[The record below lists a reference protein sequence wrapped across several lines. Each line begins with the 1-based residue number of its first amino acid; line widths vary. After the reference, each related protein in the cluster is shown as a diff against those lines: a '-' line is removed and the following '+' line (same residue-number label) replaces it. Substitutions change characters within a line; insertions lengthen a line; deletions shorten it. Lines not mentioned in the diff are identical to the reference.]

1 MGLIKDWLHKQ
12 SLKQQLIEVFG
23 KAGLYVDHQTRG
35 GKVPIYPKIHA
46 ISSTKDNVRYV
57 FTIPNGL
64 DPKTIEKKWFCF
76 QQILGRNVAIEGD
89 IKKFV
94 LNVFYSDA
102 GLKQYNYS
110 YKKWQP
116 LLKENRLPVVVGRD
130 QFGNMIVYDMI
141 DSNTPHLLIAGETG
155 SGKSSMVR
163 VVLSTLIQYMAPDKL
178 HLYLGDLKNS
188 EFHFLR
194 RVKHVKEVC
203 MEEIEMTAML
213 KKLWKEVLHRRKL
226 MEEYEV
232 DHIDEYNK
240 LNPDNQKPYILL
252 AIDEVAMLQD
262 EKECMTTVEKIS
274 AVGRSLGLFL
284 MLSMQRPDAKVLDG
298 KLKLNMTVRM
308 GFKCDGVINSNIMGT
323 PGAEELEQSGQ
334 MILKLNGLKK
344 VQAPFLKLSQAK
356 EIVES
361 YRLPKEQNIVNEELE
376 EQPQE
381 KVFGVLDDVNK
392 ER

>member
-1 MGLIKDWLHKQ
+1 MGIVKDWFHKQ
-12 SLKQQLIEVFG
+12 SLKNQLIEVFG
-23 KAGLYVDHQTRG
+23 KVGLYIEHQTRG

-46 ISSTKDNVRYV
+46 ISTSKESVRYV

-64 DPKTIEKKWFCF
+64 DPQKIEKRWFCF

-94 LNVFYSDA
+94 LHVFHSDA
-102 GLKQYNYS
+102 GVKPYNYS

-116 LLKENRLPVVVGRD
+116 LLQKYRLPVVVGRD
-130 QFGNMIVYDMI
+130 QLGNMIVYDMV

-163 VVLSTLIQYMAPDKL
+163 VVLSTLIQSISPDKL

-194 RVKHVKEVC
+194 RVKHVKAVC
-203 MEEIEMTAML
+203 MEEIEMQIML
-213 KKLWKEVLHRRKL
+213 QKVWKEIRERRKL
-226 MEEYEV
+226 MEEYEI

-262 EKECMTTVEKIS
+262 EKECMITVEKIS
-274 AVGRSLGLFL
+274 AVGRALGVFL

-308 GFKCDGVINSNIMGT
+308 GFKCDSTINSNIMGT
-323 PGAEELEQSGQ
+323 PGSEHLEQSGQ

-344 VQAPFLKLSQAK
+344 VQAPYLELSKAK
-356 EIVES
+356 EIVEP
-361 YRLPKEQNIVNEELE
+361 YRVPKDEILPPNPQQEEL
-376 EQPQE
+376 P
-381 KVFGVLDDVNK
+381 VFGVL
-392 ER
+392 EHEE

>member
-1 MGLIKDWLHKQ
+1 MEIIKEWLHRKA
-12 SLKQQLIEVFG
+12 LKHQLIEVFN
-23 KAGLYVDHQTRG
+23 KAGLYMEHQTRG

-46 ISSTKDNVRYV
+46 VSFSNESVKYV

-76 QQILGRNVAIEGD
+76 QQIFGRNVAIEGD

-116 LLKENRLPVVVGRD
+116 LLQKYRLPVVVGRD
-130 QFGNMIVYDMI
+130 QFGNTITYDMVEA
-141 DSNTPHLLIAGETG
+141 NTPHLLIAGETG

-163 VVLSTLIQYMAPDKL
+163 VVLSTLIQYMSPNKL

-203 MEEIEMTAML
+203 MEEIEMKIML
-213 KKLWKEVLHRRKL
+213 QKVWKEICERRKL

-240 LNPDNQKPYILL
+240 LNPDKQKPYILL

-262 EKECMTTVEKIS
+262 EKECMSTIEKIS
-274 AVGRSLGLFL
+274 AVGRSLGVFL

-308 GFKCDGVINSNIMGT
+308 GFKCDNTINSNIMGT
-323 PGAEELEQSGQ
+323 PGSEHLEQSGQ

-344 VQAPFLKLSQAK
+344 VQAPYLELNKAK
-356 EIVES
+356 QIVEP
-361 YRLPKEQNIVNEELE
+361 YRLLKEDVMLQNSPQQEL
-376 EQPQE
+376 PL
-381 KVFGVLDDVNK
+381 FGVL
-392 ER
+392 EHEE

>member
-1 MGLIKDWLHKQ
+1 MGIIKEWLHKQ
-12 SLKQQLIEVFG
+12 SLKNQLIEVFG
-23 KAGLYVDHQTRG
+23 KAGLYIDHQIRG
-35 GKVPIYPKIHA
+35 GKVPIYPKIHSV
-46 ISSTKDNVRYV
+46 SSTKENVRYV

-94 LNVFYSDA
+94 LNVFHSNA
-102 GLKQYNYS
+102 GLQTYKYS
-110 YKKWQP
+110 YKQWQP
-116 LLKENRLPVVVGRD
+116 LLNKYRLPVVVGRD
-130 QFGNMIVYDMI
+130 QFGNMIVYDMV

-163 VVLSTLIQYMAPDKL
+163 VVLSTLIQYMSPDKL

-203 MEEIEMTAML
+203 MEEIEIKIML
-213 KKLWKEVLHRRKL
+213 QKVWKEIRERRKL

-232 DHIDEYNK
+232 DHIDAYNK
-240 LNPDNQKPYILL
+240 LNPENQKPYILL

-262 EKECMTTVEKIS
+262 EKECMTNIEKIS
-274 AVGRSLGLFL
+274 AVGRALGVFL

-308 GFKCDGVINSNIMGT
+308 GFKCDSTINSNIMGT
-323 PGAEELEQSGQ
+323 PGSEHLEQSGQ

-344 VQAPFLKLSQAK
+344 VQAPYLELSKAK
-356 EIVES
+356 QIVEP
-361 YRLPKEQNIVNEELE
+361 YRVPKDDIKLQIP
-376 EQPQE
+376 PQE
-381 KVFGVLDDVNK
+381 ENQLFGVLDYEK
-392 ER
+392 

>member
-1 MGLIKDWLHKQ
+1 MWIIKEWIHKQ
-12 SLKQQLIEVFG
+12 NLKNQLIEVFG
-23 KAGLYVDHQTRG
+23 KAGLFVDHQTRG
-35 GKVPIYPKIHA
+35 GKVPIYPKIHN
-46 ISSTKDNVRYV
+46 ISSTKESVRYI

-94 LNVFYSDA
+94 LNVFHSDA
-102 GLKQYNYS
+102 GLKPYNYS
-110 YKKWQP
+110 YKKWQS
-116 LLKENRLPVVVGRD
+116 LLKQHRLPVVVGRD
-130 QFGNMIVYDMI
+130 QFDNMIVYDMVEA
-141 DSNTPHLLIAGETG
+141 NTPHLLVAGETG

-163 VVLSTLIQYMAPDKL
+163 VILSTLIQYMSPDKL

-203 MEEIEMTAML
+203 MEEIEMKIML
-213 KKLWKEVLHRRKL
+213 QKVWKEIRERRKL
-226 MEEYEV
+226 MEKYEV

-240 LNPDNQKPYILL
+240 VNTDNQKPYILL

-262 EKECMTTVEKIS
+262 EKECMANIEKIS
-274 AVGRSLGLFL
+274 AVGRALGVFL

-308 GFKCDGVINSNIMGT
+308 GFKCADTINSNIIGT
-323 PGAEELEQSGQ
+323 PGSEHLEQSGQ

-344 VQAPFLKLSQAK
+344 VQAPYLELSKAK
-356 EIVES
+356 QIVDPC
-361 YRLPKEQNIVNEELE
+361 RIPKEDMKLQNP
-376 EQPQE
+376 PQE
-381 KVFGVLDDVNK
+381 DIKLFGVLDY
-392 ER
+392 EE

>member
-1 MGLIKDWLHKQ
+1 MEFIKEWLHKQ
-12 SLKQQLIEVFG
+12 NLKNQLIEVFG
-23 KAGLYVDHQTRG
+23 KASLYVDHQTRG
-35 GKVPIYPKIHA
+35 GKVPIYPKIHSV
-46 ISSTKDNVRYV
+46 SSTQENVRYV

-94 LNVFYSDA
+94 LNVFHSDA
-102 GLKQYNYS
+102 GLQPYNYS

-116 LLKENRLPVVVGRD
+116 LLKQHRLPVVVGRD
-130 QFGNMIVYDMI
+130 QLGNMIVYDMVRA
-141 DSNTPHLLIAGETG
+141 NTPHLLIAGETG

-163 VVLSTLIQYMAPDKL
+163 VVLSTLIQYMSHDKL

-203 MEEIEMTAML
+203 MEEIEIKIML
-213 KKLWKEVLHRRKL
+213 QKVWKEIRERRKL

-240 LNPDNQKPYILL
+240 LNPDDQKPYILL

-262 EKECMTTVEKIS
+262 EKECMTTIEKIS
-274 AVGRSLGLFL
+274 AVGRALGVFL

-308 GFKCDGVINSNIMGT
+308 GFKCDSTINSNIMGT
-323 PGAEELEQSGQ
+323 PGSEHLEQSGQ
-334 MILKLNGLKK
+334 MLLKLNGLKK
-344 VQAPFLKLSQAK
+344 VQAPFLKLSKAK
-356 EIVES
+356 QIVEP
-361 YRLPKEQNIVNEELE
+361 YRVPKEDMKPQIP
-376 EQPQE
+376 PQE
-381 KVFGVLDDVNK
+381 DIQLFGVLDDEK
-392 ER
+392 

>member
-1 MGLIKDWLHKQ
+1 MGIVKEWMHKQ
-12 SLKQQLIEVFG
+12 SLKHQLIEVFG

-35 GKVPIYPKIHA
+35 GKVPIYPKIHS
-46 ISSTKDNVRYV
+46 ISSTQENVRYV

-94 LNVFYSDA
+94 LNVFHSDA
-102 GLKQYNYS
+102 GLQTYKYS
-110 YKKWQP
+110 YKQWQS
-116 LLKENRLPVVVGRD
+116 LLKKYRLPVVVGRD

-163 VVLSTLIQYMAPDKL
+163 VVLATLIQYMSPEKL

-203 MEEIEMTAML
+203 MEEIEMKIML
-213 KKLWKEVLHRRKL
+213 QKVWKEIRERRKL

-240 LNPDNQKPYILL
+240 LNPGNQKPYILL

-262 EKECMTTVEKIS
+262 EKECMINIEKIS
-274 AVGRSLGLFL
+274 AVGRALGVFL

-308 GFKCDGVINSNIMGT
+308 GFKCDSTINSNIMGT
-323 PGAEELEQSGQ
+323 PESEHLEQSGQ

-344 VQAPFLKLSQAK
+344 VQAPYLELSKAK
-356 EIVES
+356 QIVEP
-361 YRLPKEQNIVNEELE
+361 YRVPKDDMKPQIP
-376 EQPQE
+376 PQE
-381 KVFGVLDDVNK
+381 ENQLFGVLDY
-392 ER
+392 EE

>member
-1 MGLIKDWLHKQ
+1 MGLIKDWLHNQ
-12 SLKQQLIEVFG
+12 NLKNQLIEVFG

-35 GKVPIYPKIHA
+35 GKVPIYPKIHSV
-46 ISSTKDNVRYV
+46 SSTKENVRYI

-94 LNVFYSDA
+94 LNVFHSDA
-102 GLKQYNYS
+102 GLQTYNYS
-110 YKKWQP
+110 YKQWQP
-116 LLKENRLPVVVGRD
+116 LLKKYRLPVVVGRD

-163 VVLSTLIQYMAPDKL
+163 VVLSTLIQYMSPDKL

-203 MEEIEMTAML
+203 MEEIEMKSML
-213 KKLWKEVLHRRKL
+213 QKVWKEIRERRKL

-240 LNPDNQKPYILL
+240 LNLDKQKPYILL

-262 EKECMTTVEKIS
+262 EKECMTNIEKIS
-274 AVGRSLGLFL
+274 AVGRALGVFL

-308 GFKCDGVINSNIMGT
+308 GFKCADTINSNIMGT
-323 PGAEELEQSGQ
+323 PGSEHLEQSGQ

-344 VQAPFLKLSQAK
+344 VQAPFLELSKAK
-356 EIVES
+356 QIVEP
-361 YRLPKEQNIVNEELE
+361 YRISKEDITLQNH
-376 EQPQE
+376 PQE
-381 KVFGVLDDVNK
+381 DIKLFGVLDY
-392 ER
+392 EE

>member
-1 MGLIKDWLHKQ
+1 MGIIKEWLHKQ
-12 SLKQQLIEVFG
+12 NLKNQIIEVFG

-35 GKVPIYPKIHA
+35 GKVPIYPKIHS
-46 ISSTKDNVRYV
+46 ISSTQENVRYV

-94 LNVFYSDA
+94 LNVFHSDA
-102 GLKQYNYS
+102 GLQTYKYS
-110 YKKWQP
+110 YKQWQS
-116 LLKENRLPVVVGRD
+116 LLKKYRLPVVVGRD

-163 VVLSTLIQYMAPDKL
+163 VVLATLIQCMSPEKL

-203 MEEIEMTAML
+203 MEEIEMKIML
-213 KKLWKEVLHRRKL
+213 QKVWKEIRERRKL

-240 LNPDNQKPYILL
+240 LNPNNEKPYILL

-262 EKECMTTVEKIS
+262 EKECMSTVEKIS
-274 AVGRSLGLFL
+274 AVGRALGVFL

-308 GFKCDGVINSNIMGT
+308 GFKCDSTINSNIMGT
-323 PGAEELEQSGQ
+323 PGSEHLEQSGQ

-344 VQAPFLKLSQAK
+344 VQAPYLELSKAK
-356 EIVES
+356 QIVEP
-361 YRLPKEQNIVNEELE
+361 YRIPKEDMKSQIP
-376 EQPQE
+376 PQE
-381 KVFGVLDDVNK
+381 ENQLFGVLDY
-392 ER
+392 EE

>member
-1 MGLIKDWLHKQ
+1 MGIIKEWFHKQ
-12 SLKQQLIEVFG
+12 SLKNQLIDVFG

-35 GKVPIYPKIHA
+35 GKVPIYPKIHD
-46 ISSTKDNVRYV
+46 IFSSKEKVRYI

-89 IKKFV
+89 IKRFV

-102 GLKQYNYS
+102 GLQTYNYN
-110 YKKWQP
+110 YKKWHP
-116 LLKENRLPVVVGRD
+116 LLKRHRLPIVVGRD

-141 DSNTPHLLIAGETG
+141 EANTPHLLIAGETG

-163 VVLSTLIQYMAPDKL
+163 VVLSTLIQSMSPDKL

-203 MEEIEMTAML
+203 MEEIEMKIML
-213 KKLWKEVLHRRKL
+213 QKVWKEIRERRKL
-226 MEEYEV
+226 MKEYEV

-240 LNPDNQKPYILL
+240 LNPVNQKSYILL
-252 AIDEVAMLQD
+252 AIDEVAMLQN
-262 EKECMTTVEKIS
+262 EKECLSTIEKIS
-274 AVGRSLGLFL
+274 AVGRALGVFL

-308 GFKCDGVINSNIMGT
+308 GFKCADTINSNIMGT
-323 PGAEELEQSGQ
+323 PGSEHLDQSGQ

-344 VQAPFLKLSQAK
+344 VQAPYLELSKAKQIIEPYRVPKDDIKL
-356 EIVES
+356 
-361 YRLPKEQNIVNEELE
+361 QNPLQEEKQL
-376 EQPQE
+376 
-381 KVFGVLDDVNK
+381 FGVLDY
-392 ER
+392 EE

>member
-1 MGLIKDWLHKQ
+1 MEIIKEWLYKK
-12 SLKQQLIEVFG
+12 SLKHQMIEVFQ
-23 KAGLYVDHQTRG
+23 KAGLYIEHQTRG

-46 ISSTKDNVRYV
+46 VTSSNQCVQYV

-64 DPKTIEKKWFCF
+64 DPKIIEKKWFCF

-94 LNVFYSDA
+94 LHVFHSDG
-102 GLKQYNYS
+102 GLKLYNYS
-110 YKKWQP
+110 YKQWQP
-116 LLKENRLPVVVGRD
+116 LVKEYRLPVVVGRD
-130 QFGNMIVYDMI
+130 QFGKMITYDMV
-141 DSNTPHLLIAGETG
+141 DANTPHLLIAGETG

-163 VVLSTLIQYMAPDKL
+163 VVLSTLIQTMSPDTL

-203 MEEIEMTAML
+203 MEEVEMKIML
-213 KKLWKEVLHRRKL
+213 QKVWNEIRERRKL
-226 MEEYEV
+226 MATYEV

-240 LNPDNQKPYILL
+240 LHPDKRKPYILL

-262 EKECMTTVEKIS
+262 EKECMTTIEKIS
-274 AVGRSLGLFL
+274 AVGRALGVFL

-308 GFKCDGVINSNIMGT
+308 GFKCDNTINSNIMGT
-323 PGAEELEQSGQ
+323 PGSEHLEQSGQ
-334 MILKLNGLKK
+334 MILKLHGLKK
-344 VQAPFLKLSQAK
+344 VQAPYLELNKAKQMIEPYRVPKDTVELSSP
-356 EIVES
+356 E
-361 YRLPKEQNIVNEELE
+361 
-376 EQPQE
+376 QE
-381 KVFGVLDDVNK
+381 KMPLFGVLNH
-392 ER
+392 EE

>member
-1 MGLIKDWLHKQ
+1 MGLFKEWLHKQ
-12 SLKQQLIEVFG
+12 NLKNQLIEVFR
-23 KAGLYVDHQTRG
+23 KTGLFVDHQTRG
-35 GKVPIYPKIHA
+35 GKVPIYPKIHSV
-46 ISSTKDNVRYV
+46 SSTQDSVQYT

-89 IKKFV
+89 IKKFI
-94 LNVFYSDA
+94 LNVFHSDA
-102 GLKQYNYS
+102 GLKPYNYRF
-110 YKKWQP
+110 KQWQP
-116 LLKENRLPVVVGRD
+116 LLKQHRLPVVVGRD

-163 VVLSTLIQYMAPDKL
+163 VVLSTLIQYMSPDKL

-203 MEEIEMTAML
+203 MEEIEMKIML
-213 KKLWKEVLHRRKL
+213 QKVWKEIRERRKL

-240 LNPDNQKPYILL
+240 MNPDKQKPYILL

-262 EKECMTTVEKIS
+262 EKESMTNVEKIS
-274 AVGRSLGLFL
+274 AVGRALGVFL

-298 KLKLNMTVRM
+298 KLKLNMTVRT
-308 GFKCDGVINSNIMGT
+308 GFKCADAINSNIIGT
-323 PGAEELEQSGQ
+323 PGSEHLEQSGQ

-344 VQAPFLKLSQAK
+344 VQAPFLELSKAK
-356 EIVES
+356 QIVEP
-361 YRLPKEQNIVNEELE
+361 YRVPKEDVTLQIP
-376 EQPQE
+376 PQE
-381 KVFGVLDDVNK
+381 EIQLFGVLDY
-392 ER
+392 EE

>member
-1 MGLIKDWLHKQ
+1 MGIIKEWLHKR
-12 SLKQQLIEVFG
+12 SLKHQIIEVFQ
-23 KAGLYVDHQTRG
+23 KAGLYTEHQTRG
-35 GKVPIYPKIHA
+35 GKIPIYPKVHA
-46 ISSTKDNVRYV
+46 VSSSNESVKYV

-94 LNVFYSDA
+94 LHVFHSDG
-102 GLKQYNYS
+102 GLRPYNYI
-110 YKKWQP
+110 YKQWQS
-116 LLKENRLPVVVGRD
+116 LLKEYRLPVVVGRD
-130 QFGNMIVYDMI
+130 QFGNMITYDMVEA
-141 DSNTPHLLIAGETG
+141 NTPHLLIAGETG

-163 VVLSTLIQYMAPDKL
+163 VILSTLIQAMSPDTL

-203 MEEIEMTAML
+203 MEEVEMKIML
-213 KKLWKEVLHRRKL
+213 QKVWNEIRERRKL

-240 LNPDNQKPYILL
+240 LNTDKQKPYILL

-262 EKECMTTVEKIS
+262 EKECMTIIEKIS
-274 AVGRSLGLFL
+274 AVGRALGIFL

-308 GFKCDGVINSNIMGT
+308 GFKCADSINSNIMGT
-323 PGAEELEQSGQ
+323 PGAEQLEQSGQ
-334 MILKLNGLKK
+334 MIVKLNGLKK
-344 VQAPFLKLSQAK
+344 VQAPYLELNKAKQMIEPYRVPKDTVELSSP
-356 EIVES
+356 E
-361 YRLPKEQNIVNEELE
+361 
-376 EQPQE
+376 QE
-381 KVFGVLDDVNK
+381 KMPLFGVLNH
-392 ER
+392 EE

>member
-1 MGLIKDWLHKQ
+1 MGLIKQWIHKQ
-12 SLKQQLIEVFG
+12 SLRNRLIEVFG

-35 GKVPIYPKIHA
+35 GKVPIYPKIHD
-46 ISSTKDNVRYV
+46 ITSSKEKVRYI

-76 QQILGRNVAIEGD
+76 QQILGRNIAIEGD
-89 IKKFV
+89 IKRFV
-94 LNVFYSDA
+94 LNVFHSDA
-102 GLKQYNYS
+102 GLQAYNYS
-110 YKKWQP
+110 YKKWQT
-116 LLKENRLPVVVGRD
+116 LLKQHNLPVVVGRD
-130 QFGNMIVYDMI
+130 QFGNMITYDMV

-163 VVLSTLIQYMAPDKL
+163 VVLSTLIQHMSPDEL

-203 MEEIEMTAML
+203 MEEIEIKIML
-213 KKLWKEVLHRRKL
+213 QKVWKEIRKRRKL

-262 EKECMTTVEKIS
+262 EKECMSIVEKIS
-274 AVGRSLGLFL
+274 AVGRALGVFL

-308 GFKCDGVINSNIMGT
+308 GFKCDSTINSNIMGT
-323 PGAEELEQSGQ
+323 PGSEHLEQSGQ

-344 VQAPFLKLSQAK
+344 VQAPYLELSKAK
-356 EIVES
+356 KIVEP
-361 YRLPKEQNIVNEELE
+361 YRVLKENIKVQN
-376 EQPQE
+376 QPQE
-381 KVFGVLDDVNK
+381 ENQLFGVLNYD
-392 ER
+392 E

>member
-1 MGLIKDWLHKQ
+1 MGIVKDWLHKQ
-12 SLKQQLIEVFG
+12 SLKNQLIEVFG
-23 KAGLYVDHQTRG
+23 KAGLYVDYQTRG
-35 GKVPIYPKIHA
+35 GKVPIYPKIHS
-46 ISSTKDNVRYV
+46 IYSTQENVRYV

-94 LNVFYSDA
+94 LNVFHSDA
-102 GLKQYNYS
+102 GLQTYKYS
-110 YKKWQP
+110 YKQWQP
-116 LLKENRLPVVVGRD
+116 LLKKYRLPVVVGRD
-130 QFGNMIVYDMI
+130 QFGNMIVYDMVEA
-141 DSNTPHLLIAGETG
+141 NTPHLLVAGETG

-163 VVLSTLIQYMAPDKL
+163 VVLSTLIQYMSADKL

-203 MEEIEMTAML
+203 MEEIEMKIML
-213 KKLWKEVLHRRKL
+213 QKVWKEICERRKL

-240 LNPDNQKPYILL
+240 LNPNNEKPYILL

-262 EKECMTTVEKIS
+262 EKECMSTIEKIS
-274 AVGRSLGLFL
+274 AVGRSLGVFL
-284 MLSMQRPDAKVLDG
+284 MLNMQRPDAKVLDG

-308 GFKCDGVINSNIMGT
+308 GFKCDSTINSNIMGT
-323 PGAEELEQSGQ
+323 PGSEDLEQSGQ

-344 VQAPFLKLSQAK
+344 VQAPYLELSKAK
-356 EIVES
+356 QIIEP
-361 YRLPKEQNIVNEELE
+361 YRIPKEEMKLQNP
-376 EQPQE
+376 PQE
-381 KVFGVLDDVNK
+381 ENQLFGVLDY
-392 ER
+392 EE

>member
-1 MGLIKDWLHKQ
+1 MGIIKEWFHKRD
-12 SLKQQLIEVFG
+12 LKHRLTEVFR
-23 KAGLYVDHQTRG
+23 KTDLYIDHQTRG
-35 GKVPIYPKIHA
+35 GKVPIYPKIHD
-46 ISSTKDNVRYV
+46 IYSTEENIRYV

-64 DPKTIEKKWFCF
+64 DPQKIEKKWFCF
-76 QQILGRNVAIEGD
+76 QQILGRNVAIEGG

-94 LNVFYSDA
+94 LNVFHSDD
-102 GLKQYNYS
+102 GLQQYKYNFKQ
-110 YKKWQP
+110 WQP
-116 LLKENRLPVVVGRD
+116 LLKKYRLPVVVGRD
-130 QFGNMIVYDMI
+130 QLGNMIVYDMV

-163 VVLSTLIQYMAPDKL
+163 VVLSTLIQHMSPDKL

-203 MEEIEMTAML
+203 MEEIEMKIML
-213 KKLWKEVLHRRKL
+213 QKVWREIRERRRL

-240 LNPDNQKPYILL
+240 MNPDTQKPYILL

-274 AVGRSLGLFL
+274 AVGRALGVFL

-308 GFKCDGVINSNIMGT
+308 GFKCDSTINSNIMGT
-323 PGAEELEQSGQ
+323 PGSEHLEQSGQ

-344 VQAPFLKLSQAK
+344 VQAPYLELSKAK
-356 EIVES
+356 KTVEP
-361 YRLPKEQNIVNEELE
+361 YRIPKEDMKLQNPSQEEN
-376 EQPQE
+376 QI
-381 KVFGVLDDVNK
+381 FGVLDYD
-392 ER
+392 E

>member
-1 MGLIKDWLHKQ
+1 MGIIKEWIHKQ
-12 SLKQQLIEVFG
+12 NLKNQLIEVFG

-35 GKVPIYPKIHA
+35 GKVPIYPKIHSV
-46 ISSTKDNVRYV
+46 SSTKANVRYV

-94 LNVFYSDA
+94 LNVFHSDA
-102 GLKQYNYS
+102 GLQTYKYS
-110 YKKWQP
+110 YAKWQP
-116 LLKENRLPVVVGRD
+116 LLKQHRLPVVVGRD
-130 QFGNMIVYDMI
+130 QFGNMITYDMVEA
-141 DSNTPHLLIAGETG
+141 NTPHLLVAGETG

-163 VVLSTLIQYMAPDKL
+163 VVLSTLIQYMSPDKL

-203 MEEIEMTAML
+203 MEEIEMKIML
-213 KKLWKEVLHRRKL
+213 QKVWKEIRERRKL

-240 LNPDNQKPYILL
+240 INPGNQKPYILL

-262 EKECMTTVEKIS
+262 EKECMSTIEKIS
-274 AVGRSLGLFL
+274 AVGRALGVFL

-308 GFKCDGVINSNIMGT
+308 GFKCADTINSNIMGT
-323 PGAEELEQSGQ
+323 PGSEHLEHSGQ

-344 VQAPFLKLSQAK
+344 VQAPFLELSKAK
-356 EIVES
+356 QIVEP
-361 YRLPKEQNIVNEELE
+361 YRIPKEDMKRQNPSEEENQL
-376 EQPQE
+376 
-381 KVFGVLDDVNK
+381 FGVLDY
-392 ER
+392 EE

>member
-1 MGLIKDWLHKQ
+1 MGIVKDWLHKQ
-12 SLKQQLIEVFG
+12 SLKNQLIEVFG

-35 GKVPIYPKIHA
+35 GKIPIYPKIHD
-46 ISSTKDNVRYV
+46 ISSTQESVRYT

-76 QQILGRNVAIEGD
+76 QQILGQNVAIEGD

-94 LNVFYSDA
+94 LNVFHSDA
-102 GLKQYNYS
+102 GLKPYNYS

-116 LLKENRLPVVVGRD
+116 LLKQHRLPVVVGRD
-130 QFGNMIVYDMI
+130 QFGNMIVYDMVKA
-141 DSNTPHLLIAGETG
+141 NTPHLLIAGETG

-163 VVLSTLIQYMAPDKL
+163 VVLSTLIQYMSPDKL

-203 MEEIEMTAML
+203 MEEIEMKIML
-213 KKLWKEVLHRRKL
+213 QKVWNEIRERRKL

-240 LNPDNQKPYILL
+240 INPDKQKPYILL

-262 EKECMTTVEKIS
+262 EKECMSTIEKIS
-274 AVGRSLGLFL
+274 AVGRALGVFL

-308 GFKCDGVINSNIMGT
+308 GFKCADTINSNIMGT
-323 PGAEELEQSGQ
+323 PGSEHLEQSGQ

-344 VQAPFLKLSQAK
+344 VQAPFLELSKAK
-356 EIVES
+356 QIVEP
-361 YRLPKEQNIVNEELE
+361 YRIPKEDMKLQNP
-376 EQPQE
+376 PQE
-381 KVFGVLDDVNK
+381 DIKLFGVLDY
-392 ER
+392 EE

>member
-1 MGLIKDWLHKQ
+1 MGIIKEWFHKQ
-12 SLKQQLIEVFG
+12 NLKNRLIGVFG

-35 GKVPIYPKIHA
+35 GKVPIYPKIHD
-46 ISSTKDNVRYV
+46 ISSTQERVRYV

-64 DPKTIEKKWFCF
+64 DPKNIEKKWFCF

-89 IKKFV
+89 IKRFV
-94 LNVFYSDA
+94 LNVFHSDA
-102 GLKQYNYS
+102 GLQPYDYS

-116 LLKENRLPVVVGRD
+116 LLKNYRLPIVVGRD
-130 QFGNMIVYDMI
+130 QFGNMIVYDMVEA
-141 DSNTPHLLIAGETG
+141 NTPHLLIAGETG

-163 VVLSTLIQYMAPDKL
+163 VVLSTLILNMSPDKL

-203 MEEIEMTAML
+203 MEEIEMKIML
-213 KKLWKEVLHRRKL
+213 HKVWKEIRERRKL

-240 LNPDNQKPYILL
+240 MNPDNQKPYILL

-262 EKECMTTVEKIS
+262 EKECMTTIEKIS
-274 AVGRSLGLFL
+274 AVGRSLGVFL

-308 GFKCDGVINSNIMGT
+308 GFKCDSAINSNIMGT
-323 PGAEELEQSGQ
+323 PGSEYLEQSGQ

-344 VQAPFLKLSQAK
+344 VQVPYLELSKAK
-356 EIVES
+356 QIVEP
-361 YRLPKEQNIVNEELE
+361 YRMSKEDYTCQN
-376 EQPQE
+376 QPQE
-381 KVFGVLDDVNK
+381 NLPLFGVLDD
-392 ER
+392 EE

>member
-1 MGLIKDWLHKQ
+1 MGIIKEWLHKQ
-12 SLKQQLIEVFG
+12 NLKNQLIEVFG

-35 GKVPIYPKIHA
+35 GKVPIYPKIHDV
-46 ISSTKDNVRYV
+46 SSTKENVRYV

-89 IKKFV
+89 IKQFV
-94 LNVFYSDA
+94 LNVFHSDA
-102 GLKQYNYS
+102 GLKPYNYNV
-110 YKKWQP
+110 KQWQP
-116 LLKENRLPVVVGRD
+116 LLKQHRLPVVVGRD
-130 QFGNMIVYDMI
+130 QFGNMIVYDMVEA
-141 DSNTPHLLIAGETG
+141 NTPHLLIAGETG

-163 VVLSTLIQYMAPDKL
+163 VVLSTLIQCMSPDKL

-194 RVKHVKEVC
+194 RVRHVKEVC
-203 MEEIEMTAML
+203 MEEIEMKIML
-213 KKLWKEVLHRRKL
+213 QKVWQEIRERRKL

-240 LNPDNQKPYILL
+240 MNPDSQKPYILL

-262 EKECMTTVEKIS
+262 EKECMFTIGKIS
-274 AVGRSLGLFL
+274 AIGRALGVFL

-308 GFKCDGVINSNIMGT
+308 GFKCDSTINSNIMGT
-323 PGAEELEQSGQ
+323 PGSEHLEQSGQ

-344 VQAPFLKLSQAK
+344 VQAPYLELSKSKQ
-356 EIVES
+356 IVEPIRFS
-361 YRLPKEQNIVNEELE
+361 KEDMKLQNP
-376 EQPQE
+376 PQE
-381 KVFGVLDDVNK
+381 ETQLFGVLENY
-392 ER
+392 EE

>member
-1 MGLIKDWLHKQ
+1 MGIVKDWFHKQ
-12 SLKQQLIEVFG
+12 SLKNQLIEVFG
-23 KAGLYVDHQTRG
+23 KVGLYVDHQTRG
-35 GKVPIYPKIHA
+35 GKVPIYPKIHS
-46 ISSTKDNVRYV
+46 ISSTKANVRYV
-57 FTIPNGL
+57 FTIPNGM

-94 LNVFYSDA
+94 LNVFHSNA
-102 GLKQYNYS
+102 GLQPYNYS

-116 LLKENRLPVVVGRD
+116 LLKKHRLPVVVGRD
-130 QFGNMIVYDMI
+130 QFGNMITYDMV

-163 VVLSTLIQYMAPDKL
+163 VVLSTLIQCMSPDKL

-203 MEEIEMTAML
+203 MEEIEMKIML
-213 KKLWKEVLHRRKL
+213 QKVWKEIRERRKL

-240 LNPDNQKPYILL
+240 MNLDNRKPYILL

-262 EKECMTTVEKIS
+262 EKECMSTVEKIS
-274 AVGRSLGLFL
+274 AVGRALGIFL

-308 GFKCDGVINSNIMGT
+308 GFKCDSTINSNIMGT
-323 PGAEELEQSGQ
+323 PGSEHLEQSGQ
-334 MILKLNGLKK
+334 MILKLKGLKK
-344 VQAPFLKLSQAK
+344 VQAPYLELSKAK
-356 EIVES
+356 QIVEP
-361 YRLPKEQNIVNEELE
+361 YRIPKEDTKLQNP
-376 EQPQE
+376 PQE
-381 KVFGVLDDVNK
+381 ENKLFGMLDY
-392 ER
+392 EE